1 MDEAEELAVLAAELV
16 GRVQAVRRVGA
27 HAGGELHGHALASL
41 LHAAH
46 DLAER
51 LAVEVLHG
59 DPVGVVV
66 LAEIEDLGDVR
77 VVDAGRD
84 PRLIEEH
91 VDELIVLDE
100 VRVDAL
106 DGDPLLEAA
115 GPIHARQ
122 VDARHAA
129 DADLVDDAIAP
140 EKEGTGLLVGFLGA
154 GTRRGRGS
162 RRARGSA

>member
-1 MDEAEELAVLAAELV
+1 MRAASS
-16 GRVQAVRRVGA
+16 GD
-27 HAGGELHGHALASL
+27 ALASL

-66 LAEIEDLGDVR
+66 LAEIEDLRDVR
-77 VVDAGRD
+77 VVDARGD
-84 PRLIEEH
+84 ARLVEEH

-106 DGDPLLEAA
+106 DRDPLLEAA
-115 GPIHARQ
+115 GPVHARQ
-122 VDARHAA
+122 VHAGHAA
-129 DADLVDDAIAP
+129 GADLVDDAVAA
-140 EKEGTGLLVGFLGA
+140 EEEGAGRLFVRLLGA
-154 GTRRGRGS
+154 RPRGR
-162 RRARGSA
+162 RCRPRARGSACASSSGSRRRVGHGKV